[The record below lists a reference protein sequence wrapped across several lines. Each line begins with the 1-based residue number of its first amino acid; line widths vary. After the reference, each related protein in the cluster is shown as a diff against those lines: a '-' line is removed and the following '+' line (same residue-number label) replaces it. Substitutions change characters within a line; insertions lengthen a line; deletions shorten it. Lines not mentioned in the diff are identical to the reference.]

1 VLDRHVCVEQL
12 YENLPNKS
20 FVQMKKQVEHIEHV
34 KEGVRVHLSD
44 GTVEEGDMVIGADGV
59 HSTVRAQMWNY
70 ASACLPN
77 TVPESDKSAFVN
89 EYNALLGVSRTKAE
103 HCLSAT
109 ESNVTYGHGVTKFL
123 FTQPGLTYWL
133 LIFKSTYN
141 QASEKSMASEALE
154 AIANQFKD
162 SDFTEKVR
170 LSDLWDARTRV
181 ALVNIEEGI
190 LSQWHAGRI
199 VLLGDS
205 AHKVSCIHLSPTTPF
220 SRPPHR

>member
-1 VLDRHVCVEQL
+1 
-12 YENLPNKS
+12 
-20 FVQMKKQVEHIEHV
+20 MKKQVEHIEHV

-44 GTVEEGDMVIGADGV
+44 STVEEGDMVIGADGV
-59 HSTVRAQMWNY
+59 DSIVRTQMWNY

-77 TVPESDKSAFVN
+77 TVPESDKSVFLN
-89 EYNALLGVSRTKAE
+89 QYNALLGVSRTKAE
-103 HCLSAT
+103 HCLSTT

-133 LIFKSTYN
+133 LVFKSTHN
-141 QASEKSMASEALE
+141 QASEKPTAGQALE

-162 SDFTEKVR
+162 SDFTENVR
-170 LSDLWDARTRV
+170 LSDLWDARTRA

-205 AHKVSCIHLSPTTPF
+205 AHKVSCIHQ
-220 SRPPHR
+220 PPMTLF